1 MDMLPFLAAGLVAII
16 LVVVAI
22 LLLRRAEED
31 PLAQRIDEFAAREEP
46 STIEDIELSLP
57 ITDRIVVPILRKL
70 SEEYLSPAGISRQ
83 PRQYFGGRVL
93 GDSWCY
99 HHWPGRVDLFL
110 PWKVR
115 RHQQRS

>member
-1 MDMLPFLAAGLVAII
+1 MDMLPFIAAGLVAIL

-57 ITDRIVVPILRKL
+57 ITDRIVVPLKKTLLPSVSMSSRLARNHQPSRILNCPCR
-70 SEEYLSPAGISRQ
+70 SRI
-83 PRQYFGGRVL
+83 GL
-93 GDSWCY
+93 WC
-99 HHWPGRVDLFL
+99 P
-110 PWKVR
+110 
-115 RHQQRS
+115 SCAN